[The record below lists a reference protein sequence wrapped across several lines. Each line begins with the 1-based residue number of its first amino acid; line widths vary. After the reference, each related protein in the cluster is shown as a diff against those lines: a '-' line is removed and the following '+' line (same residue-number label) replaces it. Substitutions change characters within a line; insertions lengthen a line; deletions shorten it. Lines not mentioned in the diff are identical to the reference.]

1 MTSLWLASHP
11 PIDTDAFDDAPVD
24 VAVVGAGLAGLAT
37 AVLLAER
44 GMRVAVL
51 EARTVGAVAT
61 GNTSGKLSALQG
73 ARLQRIRSVAGERPL
88 QAYVDATLEAQRW
101 LVDAVGE
108 ASEREDA
115 WSYAVTSSGA
125 RTIDQ
130 EVRVA
135 RAAGLPV
142 GRDVPELPF
151 ATTAAAR
158 LRDQHLLDPVG
169 ALAALAARLRAAGGR
184 IHEHAPVRRT
194 RVRGDHVD
202 VDSTAGT
209 LRASRVVLATG
220 SPVPSRTLSV
230 LLEAQ
235 RSYAISY
242 RIPGVVPR
250 GMHLSVDEPSRSLR
264 SAAPLADELVVGG
277 AGHPVGRAKDERS
290 SVDELEAW
298 TQRHWPGAE
307 RTHAW
312 SAQDYRTPD
321 LLPWCGARMG
331 SGGRV
336 LVATGFDKW
345 GMTSAVA
352 CALAIDGWLSD
363 APRPWAATL
372 FRRRPTLAL
381 AGNLLG
387 SVAAVAAADSRSWM
401 AAVRDVGAA
410 TPPEGEGVVH
420 LRGATPVA
428 TSTVDGVT
436 RTVSAFCPH
445 VLALV
450 QWNGQERSWDCS
462 AHGSRF
468 APDGSRLEG
477 PSACPL
483 RALR

>member
-1 MTSLWLASHP
+1 MTSLWLAAHP
-11 PIDTDAFDDAPVD
+11 PIDVDAFDDAPVD
-24 VAVVGAGLAGLAT
+24 VAVVGAGLAGLST

-73 ARLQRIRSVAGERPL
+73 ARLQRIRSIAGERPL

-108 ASEREDA
+108 ASAPEDA
-115 WSYAVTSSGA
+115 WSYAVTPSGA
-125 RTIDQ
+125 RTIDE

-135 RAAGLPV
+135 RAAGLPIE
-142 GRDVPELPF
+142 RDVPELPF

-158 LRDQHLLDPVG
+158 LRDQHLLDPVAVLG
-169 ALAALAARLRAAGGR
+169 ALAARLRAAGGR
-184 IHEHAPVRRT
+184 IHESVAVRSTHVRR
-194 RVRGDHVD
+194 DHVD
-202 VDSTAGT
+202 VRSTAGA

-230 LLEAQ
+230 LLEAH
-235 RSYAISY
+235 RSYAVSY
-242 RIPGVVPR
+242 RVPSGDIPR

-264 SAAPLADELVVGG
+264 SAAPLVDELVVGG
-277 AGHPVGRAKDERS
+277 AGHAVGRGDERA
-290 SVDELEAW
+290 SVDALERW
-298 TQRHWPGAE
+298 TQRYWPGAE

-321 LLPWCGARMG
+321 LLPWCGVRMG
-331 SGGRV
+331 SRGRV

-345 GMTSAVA
+345 GMSSAVA
-352 CALAIDGWLSD
+352 CALAIEGWLTG
-363 APRPWAATL
+363 APRPWARTL
-372 FRRRPTLAL
+372 FRRTPTLAL
-381 AGNLLG
+381 AGTLLG

-401 AAVRDVGAA
+401 GAVCDMGAQEPA
-410 TPPEGEGVVH
+410 EGEGVVH

-450 QWNGQERSWDCS
+450 QWNAQERSWDCS

-483 RALR
+483 RALA